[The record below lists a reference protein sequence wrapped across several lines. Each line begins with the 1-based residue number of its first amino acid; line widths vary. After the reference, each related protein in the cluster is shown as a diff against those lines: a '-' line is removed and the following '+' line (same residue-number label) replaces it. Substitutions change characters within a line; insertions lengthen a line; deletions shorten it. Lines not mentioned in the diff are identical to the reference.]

1 MKNFLTNLFYILEK
15 LSRTEKLIIFLL
27 VFSSLYIVALEALT
41 FSTIYSIF
49 SSDFDN
55 ANNFFINNLFFYLD
69 DYFTK
74 KNDLLIFFLVFC
86 LFIRNISHLLYQFL
100 TAKFIYNLYAKN
112 SKLLLESYFK
122 KDLFNFFKKSKA
134 EYLKNIIKESY
145 LVYLGVV
152 YACIILAAD
161 LIYLFSLCIFA
172 IYFLNIDLNISYLGL
187 FLFCFAFYFLI
198 IKKIKNLGKLREN
211 SETGIYE
218 FCTEILSSI
227 VEIRIYKKS
236 NLLIK
241 SFFNKMLAYCKS
253 MVRINALNILPKNFL
268 EILLAI
274 LILILYV
281 NSDNQNEFFLNNAY
295 FASIGFVIYRIVPS
309 ISNIFIRFNTII
321 VNYPAMDI
329 FKKLHEE
336 TAREKIFQDVTKFEF
351 KEIILNNVNFS
362 INEKKIIT
370 DFSYA
375 FNKGN
380 IYCLKGNSGSG
391 KTCLIYLLLSLYKV
405 NSGKFFIDDIE
416 IKNEISWGYNI
427 GFVSQT
433 PIVLDLK
440 LSDNLFID
448 DISELSAIEK
458 NYFYEF
464 GLGQLINKTDE
475 LNKDGLR
482 NLSGGEKQR
491 LSIIKALIRKPKL
504 LILDEPFSALD
515 KKNTLILIEQLKK
528 IKKETIIILS
538 THENSFDEHFDKI
551 ISLN

>member
-152 YACIILAAD
+152 YACIVLAAD

-241 SFFNKMLAYCKS
+241 NFFNKMLAYCKS

>member
-1 MKNFLTNLFYILEK
+1 MKNFPTNVFYILKK
-15 LSRTEKLIIFLL
+15 LSRNEKLIIFLL
-27 VFSSLYIVALEALT
+27 VFSSLYLVALEALT
-41 FSTIYSIF
+41 FSTIYTIF
-49 SSDFDN
+49 SNDFDN
-55 ANNFFINNLFFYLD
+55 VNNFFIENIFFYLQ
-69 DYFTK
+69 DYFKK

-86 LFIRNISHLLYQFL
+86 LFIRNISHLLFQFL
-100 TAKFIYNLYAKN
+100 TDKFIYNLYAKS
-112 SKLLLESYFK
+112 SKMLLESYFK
-122 KDLFNFFKKSKA
+122 KDLFNFFKKNKA
-134 EYLKNIIKESY
+134 EYLKSIIKESY

-152 YACIILAAD
+152 YACITLAAD
-161 LIYLFSLCIFA
+161 FIYLFSLCIFA

-187 FLFCFAFYFLI
+187 FLFCFVFYFLL
-198 IKKIKNLGKLREN
+198 IKKIKNLGKVREN
-211 SETGIYE
+211 SETGIYK

-241 SFFNKMLAYCKS
+241 SFFSKMLAYCKS
-253 MVRINALNILPKNFL
+253 MVFIHALNILPKNFL

-274 LILILYV
+274 IILFLYF
-281 NSDNQNEFFLNNAY
+281 NSNNQNDFFLNNAY

-321 VNYPAMDI
+321 VNYPAIDI
-329 FKKLHEE
+329 FKKLYEE
-336 TAREKIFQDVTKFEF
+336 KARENISQDVAKFEF
-351 KEIILNNVNFS
+351 KKIILDNVNFS
-362 INEKKIIT
+362 INHKKIIT
-370 DFSYA
+370 DFSYT
-375 FNKGN
+375 FHKGN
-380 IYCLKGNSGSG
+380 IYCLKGSSGSG
-391 KTCLIYLLLSLYKV
+391 KTCLIYLLLSLYKF
-405 NSGKFFIDDIE
+405 NSGNFFIDGIE
-416 IKNEISWGYNI
+416 IKNEISWGNSI

-433 PIVLDLK
+433 PIILDLE

-448 DISELSAIEK
+448 DMNELSSTDK

-464 GLGQLINKTDE
+464 GIGQLIDKTDE

-528 IKKETIIILS
+528 IRKETIIILS
-538 THENSFDEHFDKI
+538 THENSLDEHFDKI
-551 ISLN
+551 ITLN